1 MYSFNEQL
9 LKTKEEIEDLN
20 LLSIIKGFGGNIV
33 EDSYELCL
41 KDDLIYFSKIKILQL
56 SLTLLLDIITFHIHT

>member
-20 LLSIIKGFGGNIV
+20 L
-33 EDSYELCL
+33 
-41 KDDLIYFSKIKILQL
+41 KIDRLEKVKK
-56 SLTLLLDIITFHIHT
+56 LTNLFNMSFFIRNL